1 MNQALLSGIA
11 SKAYDKLLKA
21 TESKQPIAVTGLP
34 DTMAAYI
41 ASKLCADTGRK
52 VLLISGND
60 LKAAHDAEDGQQL
73 LESGVACLPGG
84 EIDLTRGASSHESAW
99 RRLEALARAQE
110 GNIRLLCT
118 SMDAALQR
126 MGSADRFREETIRL
140 APGDRIDLNDL
151 IRRLTAMGYERVS
164 MVEGKGQCALRGGI
178 IDVYP
183 PACSQSLR
191 IEFFDDEVDSIR
203 EFDCISQRSLD
214 SVEKCTLTPATEVL
228 LPTAEAE
235 KAARRMRDAIERQ
248 GGDLTPASST
258 LFSDLPPLPE
268 DDADAPDFFDKNIT
282 PKIREKQQT
291 AARKAEL
298 ERRRAQLMA
307 DADMLAEGLPFKRIR
322 AWLTVLTDDT
332 YTVLDWFEP
341 DIVVLSDPNLL
352 RKRAEERRAGFA
364 EDLEGAMSRDEAV
377 KEQETLL
384 MDWDTLLRHVQG
396 YATVAVTEFLE
407 GMAGVAVK
415 DAADLGVQRVAGYS
429 SQIRPLAEDCD
440 GWLREG
446 YRVAVLCGGV
456 ARGQRLAAALE
467 EHDVAASFA
476 EKIDKLPD
484 ECVQVLPGTLT
495 HGFIWEEAR
504 LIVVSDTDVYGTGYR
519 KAKKRQAAGE
529 KIAAFTDLK
538 PGDFVVHEEHG
549 VGIYLGTAQMKNGG
563 TRRDYL
569 QIQYQGS
576 DKLYVP
582 IEALSRVQRYIGNPA
597 NPPKLNKLGGGDWQ
611 KQKAKVKEGLKKM
624 AFDLVKLYARRS
636 QETGFAFS
644 ADTPWQREFEDMF
657 PYELTPDQEQS
668 VKEITADMES
678 PRNMDRLLCGD
689 VGYGKT
695 EVALRAVMK
704 CIMDGKQAAI
714 LVPTT
719 VLAQQHY
726 ATAVNRF
733 RSFPVNIE
741 VLSRFRTPAQV
752 RDILARTQAGKVDLL
767 IGTHKLLQK
776 DLQFHDLGLLV
787 IDEEQRFGVTHKEKL
802 RERAKQVDT
811 LTLSATPIPRTLNM
825 ALSGIRDMSTIEE
838 PPHDR
843 QPVQTYVV
851 EHEWPVIAEAI
862 RRELS
867 RGGQVYY
874 LHNRVENIESTA
886 GRLRQW
892 LGEDVAIGIAHGKM
906 AERELSSV
914 MQQMADGEI
923 QVLVCT
929 TIIETGIDI
938 PNVNTL
944 IIEDADRLGLSQLH
958 QIRGRIGRSARRAYA
973 YLTYRPGKVLTEVA
987 SKRLSAIREYVT
999 FGSGFRIAMRDL
1011 EIRGAGNLLGPEQ
1024 SGYLMSVGYD
1034 MYLKLLNDAVLEQQ
1048 GRGRDIRPDCSADL
1062 ATSAHIP
1069 EKYVSSP
1076 RQRMDLYRRMA
1087 AIRTTEEA
1095 SDLVDEL
1102 TDRYGDPPKAV
1113 MALLDVALLRAA
1125 AAEVFITDI
1134 TQKAGVVAFTF
1145 DSRVDVPSL
1154 MAVCTMPGYR
1164 SRLRLS
1170 AGEPPRLQ
1178 LHLSPGE
1185 DALAAAGKLT
1195 EELRLKKEELGKAHE
1210 GGAT

>member
-1 MNQALLSGIA
+1 MEPIYLDNASTSFPKPPQVAQAMFDYVTGCGCNIGRGGYEG
-11 SKAYDKLLKA
+11 AYQAEETVLRTRQQLCRLFHGPDSRCVAFTKNITESLNVLLKGLLRPGDHVLVSA
-21 TESKQPIAVTGLP
+21 MEHNAVMRPLTQLTRRGVTFDRIPCRPDGTLMTE
-34 DTMAAYI
+34 
-41 ASKLCADTGRK
+41 R
-52 VLLISGND
+52 
-60 LKAAHDAEDGQQL
+60 
-73 LESGVACLPGG
+73 LPGLLR
-84 EIDLTRGASSHESAW
+84 ENTRAVVMLHASNVCGTLLPAAEVLPAW
-99 RRLEALARAQE
+99 QEGQAEQAALRLEAAVKRLARRQGTQALRE
-110 GNIRLLCT
+110 LLT
-118 SMDAALQR
+118 ADAARLRQG
-126 MGSADRFREETIRL
+126 MAPNGPDRCLAAVYPEKTTALDYLPENALVCVEESGR
-140 APGDRIDLNDL
+140 
-151 IRRLTAMGYERVS
+151 TAE
-164 MVEGKGQCALRGGI
+164 ALRGWLWQLKE
-178 IDVYP
+178 DVSAGMEAGFLAGELADFAASEQELAARLEKRP
-183 PACSQSLR
+183 TVQ
-191 IEFFDDEVDSIR
+191 
-203 EFDCISQRSLD
+203 LD
-214 SVEKCTLTPATEVL
+214 SLTTGRQLLAPKDLLQLTAKQLSSYGGSLELACT
-228 LPTAEAE
+228 
-235 KAARRMRDAIERQ
+235 
-248 GGDLTPASST
+248 DLTHY
-258 LFSDLPPLPE
+258 L
-268 DDADAPDFFDKNIT
+268 
-282 PKIREKQQT
+282 T
-291 AARKAEL
+291 A
-298 ERRRAQLMA
+298 
-307 DADMLAEGLPFKRIR
+307 
-322 AWLTVLTDDT
+322 
-332 YTVLDWFEP
+332 
-341 DIVVLSDPNLL
+341 
-352 RKRAEERRAGFA
+352 
-364 EDLEGAMSRDEAV
+364 
-377 KEQETLL
+377 
-384 MDWDTLLRHVQG
+384 
-396 YATVAVTEFLE
+396 
-407 GMAGVAVK
+407 
-415 DAADLGVQRVAGYS
+415 
-429 SQIRPLAEDCD
+429 
-440 GWLREG
+440 G
-446 YRVAVLCGGV
+446 YRVMVLCGGEV
-456 ARGQRLAAALE
+456 RARNLRQMLAERKIPATVDLTGEKSPEKGTVLIAVGALSAGCEYPEGRLA
-467 EHDVAASFA
+467 
-476 EKIDKLPD
+476 
-484 ECVQVLPGTLT
+484 VLTEGQLT
-495 HGFIWEEAR
+495 TPLSGR
-504 LIVVSDTDVYGTGYR
+504 
-519 KAKKRQAAGE
+519 AKKPRPKRDSNQQKLHSYTDLTPGDLVVHAHHGIGRFVAMLRLPVDGVE
-529 KIAAFTDLK
+529 KDYIKIAYAGQD
-538 PGDFVVHEEHG
+538 V
-549 VGIYLGTAQMKNGG
+549 
-563 TRRDYL
+563 
-569 QIQYQGS
+569 
-576 DKLYVP
+576 LYVP
-582 IEALSRVQRYIGNPA
+582 ATSLDLVSKYIGPGEDNERT
-597 NPPKLNKLGGGDWQ
+597 KLNKLGGTEWA
-611 KQKAKVKEGLKKM
+611 KTTRKAKAAAKDLAEGLIR
-624 AFDLVKLYARRS
+624 LYAQRQRLA
-636 QETGFAFS
+636 GHAFS
-644 ADTPWQREFEDMF
+644 PDSPWQQEFEDAF
-657 PYELTPDQEQS
+657 PYTETDDQLQAIRDI
-668 VKEITADMES
+668 KADMEQ
-678 PRNMDRLLCGD
+678 PRPMDRLLCGD

-1048 GRGRDIRPDCSADL
+1048 GRGKDIRPDCSADL